1 MERIKR
7 ISIGTIF
14 FIASFL
20 VYNALFKE
28 GFEIPEIIVLSLVNS
43 IGIEFIIPVFH
54 KKESIT
60 ILTSHACCSMIPSY
74 FQTVKSN

>member
-20 VYNALFKE
+20 VYNELFKE

-43 IGIEFIIPVFH
+43 IGIEFIIPVFI
-54 KKESIT
+54 KRK
-60 ILTSHACCSMIPSY
+60 
-74 FQTVKSN
+74 Q